1 MYCLVTGV
9 AGFIGSHLAERLLA
23 DGHEVC
29 GIDNFLDY
37 YPRQVKENNLQV
49 VRSNQHF
56 SFVEGDLLTMDLSP
70 YCNKVDWIF
79 HQAAQAGVRTS
90 WGTDFARYV
99 ECNVL
104 ITQRLLELALRKDV
118 KRFIYASSSSVYG
131 DMNMLP
137 LTESTLP
144 RPFSPYGVTKL
155 AAEHLCK
162 LYYENFKVPT
172 VSLRYFTVYGP
183 RQRPD
188 MAFHRF
194 CKAIIEQQP
203 ICIYGNGEQT
213 RDFTYVSD
221 IVAANVLAATT
232 ERAIGKV
239 LNIAGGARAS
249 LHEVINMLREI
260 SGFPITVTFGNKQY
274 GDVQHTYASTT
285 RAEQVIGYHPVV
297 PLHEGLLREFQ
308 YMLPLSG
315 NGTVISA

>member
-23 DGHEVC
+23 DGHNVC
-29 GIDNFLDY
+29 GIDNFIDY
-37 YPRQVKENNLQV
+37 YPRQIKENNMRTL
-49 VRSNQHF
+49 RSNQRF

-70 YCNKVDWIF
+70 FCNNLDWIF
-79 HQAAQAGVRTS
+79 HQAAQPGVRAS
-90 WGTDFARYV
+90 WGNDFYRYV

-104 ITQRLLELALRKDV
+104 ITHRLLELALRKAI
-118 KRFIYASSSSVYG
+118 KRFVYASSSSIYG
-131 DMNMLP
+131 DIHVLP

-162 LYYENFKVPT
+162 LYYENFKLAT

-194 CKAIIEQQP
+194 CKAVIEQQP
-203 ICIYGNGEQT
+203 ISIYGNGKQT
-213 RDFTYVSD
+213 RDFTYISD
-221 IVAANVLAATT
+221 VVEANLLAATS

-239 LNIAGGARAS
+239 LNISGGACSS
-249 LHEVINMLREI
+249 LHAVIQLLQEI
-260 SGFPITVTFGNKQY
+260 SGSPVTVTFADKQY
-274 GDVQHTYASTT
+274 GDVQHTHASTT
-285 RAEQVIGYHPVV
+285 RAEQVLGYHPVV
-297 PLHEGLLREFQ
+297 PLREGLIRQFQ
-308 YMLPLSG
+308 DMLSL
-315 NGTVISA
+315 I

>member
-1 MYCLVTGV
+1 MHCLVTGV

-23 DGHEVC
+23 DGHDVC
-29 GIDNFLDY
+29 GIDNFIDY
-37 YPRQVKENNLQV
+37 YPRKIKENNLRV
-49 VRSNQHF
+49 LHSKARF
-56 SFVEGDLLTMDLSP
+56 SFIEGDLLTMDLSP
-70 YCNKVDWIF
+70 YCDSVDWIF
-79 HQAAQAGVRTS
+79 HQAAQPGVRAS
-90 WGTDFARYV
+90 WGNDFVRYV

-104 ITQRLLELALRKDV
+104 ITHRLLELALRKNI
-118 KRFIYASSSSVYG
+118 KRFVYASSSSIYG
-131 DMNMLP
+131 DITVLP

-162 LYYENFKVPT
+162 LYYENFKLAT

-203 ICIYGNGEQT
+203 ISIYGNGEQT

-221 IVAANVLAATT
+221 VVKANLLAASS

-239 LNIAGGARAS
+239 LNIAGGARSS
-249 LHEVINMLREI
+249 LHEVIQLLQEI
-260 SGFPITVTFGNKQY
+260 SGLPVTVTFADKQY
-274 GDVQHTYASTT
+274 GDVQHTCASTT
-285 RAEQVIGYHPVV
+285 RAEQVLGYRPVV
-297 PLHEGLLREFQ
+297 LLREGLIKQFQ
-308 YMLPLSG
+308 DMLSFYEDGKTIP
-315 NGTVISA
+315 A

>member
-29 GIDNFLDY
+29 GIDNFLDF
-37 YPRQVKENNLQV
+37 YPRHIKENNLHALL
-49 VRSNQHF
+49 SNQRF
-56 SFVEGDLLTMDLSP
+56 SFVEGDLLTIDLSP
-70 YCNKVDWIF
+70 YHKVDWIF
-79 HQAAQAGVRTS
+79 HQAAQAGVRAS
-90 WGTDFARYV
+90 WGADFVRYV

-104 ITQRLLELALRKDV
+104 ITQRLLDFALRKDV
-118 KRFIYASSSSVYG
+118 KRFVYASSSSVYG
-131 DMNMLP
+131 DITILP

-162 LYYENFKVPT
+162 LYYENFRLPT

-194 CKAIIEQQP
+194 CQAIIKQQP

-221 IVAANVLAATT
+221 VVTANILAATS
-232 ERAIGKV
+232 ERAVGKV

-249 LHEVINMLREI
+249 LREVIDMLREI
-260 SGFPITVTFGNKQY
+260 SGFPVTVTFGNKQY
-274 GDVQHTYASTT
+274 GDVRHTCASTT
-285 RAEQVIGYHPVV
+285 RAEQIIGYHPTV
-297 PLHEGLLREFQ
+297 PLQEGLLNEFLSL
-308 YMLPLSG
+308 LPLSE
-315 NGTVISA
+315 NGTVASV

>member
-1 MYCLVTGV
+1 MYCLITGV

-29 GIDNFLDY
+29 GIDNFIDY
-37 YPRQVKENNLQV
+37 YPRQIKENNLRF
-49 VRSNQHF
+49 VRSNQRF

-70 YCNKVDWIF
+70 YCDKVDWIF
-79 HQAAQAGVRTS
+79 HQAAQPGVRAS
-90 WGTDFARYV
+90 WGNDFTRYV

-104 ITQRLLELALRKDV
+104 VTHRLLELALHKDV
-118 KRFIYASSSSVYG
+118 KRFVYASSSSVYG
-131 DMNMLP
+131 DINVLP

-162 LYYENFKVPT
+162 LYYENFKLAT

-221 IVAANVLAATT
+221 VVEANVLAVTS

-239 LNIAGGARAS
+239 LNIAGGSRTS
-249 LHEVINMLREI
+249 LHEVIHLLREI
-260 SGFPITVTFGNKQY
+260 SGLSVTVTSGDKQH

-285 RAEQVIGYHPVV
+285 RAEQVLGYHPVV
-297 PLHEGLLREFQ
+297 PLREGLAREFQ
-308 YMLPLSG
+308 HMFPLYG
-315 NGTVISA
+315 NGKIVPA